1 MQYVPTLNGVIEN
14 KEKYIMLQIGKK
26 SWNLKLLPCCEA
38 KNGRRLSAGWPLFAS
53 ESQKVD
59 CNREMFVSLN

>member
-14 KEKYIMLQIGKK
+14 KEKYVMLQIGKR

-38 KNGRRLSAGWPLFAS
+38 KNGRRLSPVGPCLQ
-53 ESQKVD
+53 EKVD
-59 CNREMFVSLN
+59 CNQKIFVSLSL